1 MSFLSEIFGCSKC
14 KHNKRTKKYRGG
26 YTYKHSGSNDSGE
39 DITASLSRSS
49 SKSKSSS
56 RSSSSSRSRSRSR
69 SKGKG
74 KGVARGKRSRKH

>member
-1 MSFLSEIFGCSKC
+1 MSFLSDIFGCSKR

-39 DITASLSRSS
+39 DITASLSRS
-49 SKSKSSS
+49 KSSS
-56 RSSSSSRSRSRSR
+56 SRSR

>member
-39 DITASLSRSS
+39 DITASLSRS
-49 SKSKSSS
+49 KSKSSS
-56 RSSSSSRSRSRSR
+56 
-69 SKGKG
+69 KGRG
-74 KGVARGKRSRKH
+74 KGVARGNRNKSKRHRKH

>member
-56 RSSSSSRSRSRSR
+56 RSSSRS
-69 SKGKG
+69 KG

>member
-39 DITASLSRSS
+39 DITASLSRS
-49 SKSKSSS
+49 KSS
-56 RSSSSSRSRSRSR
+56 

-74 KGVARGKRSRKH
+74 KGVARGNRNKSKRHRKH

>member
-39 DITASLSRSS
+39 DITASLSKSS
-49 SKSKSSS
+49 SKSK
-56 RSSSSSRSRSRSR
+56 RSSS
-69 SKGKG
+69 KGR
-74 KGVARGKRSRKH
+74 GVARGKRSIKRRHRKH

>member
-39 DITASLSRSS
+39 DITASLSNSR
-49 SKSKSSS
+49 SKSSS
-56 RSSSSSRSRSRSR
+56 SSS
-69 SKGKG
+69 KGRG
-74 KGVARGKRSRKH
+74 KGVARGSRSLKKRSRKH

>member
-39 DITASLSRSS
+39 DITASLSRSKS
-49 SKSKSSS
+49 SSKSSS
-56 RSSSSSRSRSRSR
+56 SSKGKGVARGSRSRSRSR
-69 SKGKG
+69 SRSQK
-74 KGVARGKRSRKH
+74 KRNLKY

>member
-56 RSSSSSRSRSRSR
+56 
-69 SKGKG
+69 KGKG
-74 KGVARGKRSRKH
+74 KGVARGTRSRSRSQKKRNLKY

>member
-39 DITASLSRSS
+39 DITASLSRSKS
-49 SKSKSSS
+49 SSKSSS
-56 RSSSSSRSRSRSR
+56 S
-69 SKGKG
+69 SKGRG
-74 KGVARGKRSRKH
+74 KGVARGKRNKSKRHRKH

>member
-56 RSSSSSRSRSRSR
+56 SSRSRSR